1 MNQSNFIFFLL
12 IFSFFTTQPLE
23 LVTVF
28 NDNNDESGPNSIFT
42 QCLEQNLSHFL
53 ITKIHVFYQSTSQD
67 IPFIFTNP
75 KIKIIPTKKATL
87 DKIFKYIDSNL
98 AGKKVIVANNDIFF
112 DNSLFKLNYYPLN
125 DNFMFLTTYE
135 YNKKNDSWMINTND
149 YNCWVFLAPVNL
161 NLDKTALNS
170 KNCNAIIKN
179 AVNKNEGLT
188 ITNPSLDVY
197 SFRLNNNYNN
207 LVIIPSAANIN
218 LPTSYTDFVN
228 LTNFKLSWEHVKNN
242 DRILLY
248 ACNMHLNNPAYCTP
262 KQNPSAYNFAC
273 LSLNK
278 NNSTH
283 LLHDITKP
291 IPLPDNSVD
300 IYLSEDVFEHLD
312 YNSLPTIINE
322 IYRVLKPGGLFRLAM
337 PDYRCDVL
345 YNRSLKDI
353 NGKII
358 FDPQGGGEFV
368 NGKVIK
374 GGHLWFPTLESTKA
388 LLAKTF
394 FNKPGKINYL
404 HYYNTKNKSIT
415 NKIDYSLCYVRR
427 TPDNDGR
434 VQKPYRAMSI
444 VIDLVK

>member
-1 MNQSNFIFFLL
+1 MKQNKFIFFLL
-12 IFSFFTTQPLE
+12 LFNFSITQSLE

-28 NDNNDESGPNSIFT
+28 NINKDELGPNSVFT

-53 ITKIHVFYQSTSQD
+53 ITKIHIFYQGPSENM
-67 IPFIFTNP
+67 PFMFTNP
-75 KIKIIPTKKATL
+75 KITIVPTKRATL
-87 DKIFKYIDSNL
+87 DKIFKYIDNNL
-98 AGKKVIVANNDIFF
+98 SGKKVILANNDIFF
-112 DNSLFKLNYYPLN
+112 DNSLFKLNYYPID

-135 YNKKNDSWMINTND
+135 YNQKNNFWQINSNN
-149 YNCWVFLAPVNL
+149 YNCWFFSSPVNL
-161 NLDKTALNS
+161 ELDKTHLNS
-170 KNCNAIIKN
+170 KNCNVVIKN
-179 AVNKNEGLT
+179 AVNKNSRLT
-188 ITNPSLDVY
+188 ANNPSLDVY
-197 SFRLNNNYNN
+197 SFNLGANYNN
-207 LVIIPSAANIN
+207 LIIAPSATNITAPIN
-218 LPTSYTDFVN
+218 STDFTN
-228 LTNFKLSWEHVKNN
+228 LAKFKLSWDLVKKS

-248 ACNMHLNNPAYCTP
+248 ARNIHLNNPQYCTP
-262 KQNPSAYNFAC
+262 SQNPSAYNFAC

-283 LLHDITKP
+283 LLHDVTKP

-300 IYLSEDVFEHLD
+300 VYLSEDVFEHLE
-312 YNSLPTIINE
+312 YNSLPAIIDE

-337 PDYRCDVL
+337 PDYRCDIL
-345 YNRSLKDI
+345 YNRSVRDT

-358 FDPQGGGEFV
+358 FDPQGGGDFL

-374 GGHLWFPTLESTKA
+374 GGHLWFPNLESTKA
-388 LLAKTF
+388 LLAKTA

-434 VQKPYRAMSI
+434 VKKPYRAMSI
-444 VIDLVK
+444 VVDLVK